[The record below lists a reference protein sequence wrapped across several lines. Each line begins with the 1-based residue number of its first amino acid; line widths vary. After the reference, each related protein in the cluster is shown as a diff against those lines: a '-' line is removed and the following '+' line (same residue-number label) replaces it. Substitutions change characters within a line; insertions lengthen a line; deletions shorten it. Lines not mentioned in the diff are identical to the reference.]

1 MKQPPHLIHPV
12 RYEINHSR
20 RYMVAA
26 KLARGIQR
34 FCQQGAGACT
44 LKGQAFVIEDV
55 GFQERLSPAFMVGA
69 AMTESS
75 GGDAA
80 CGRNLWGLNSCHS
93 GNFIHGPVPAFRDFR
108 EAFTYFARFVHER
121 WPGARTVYDLVGYCG
136 CGTAAWGNRTST
148 FMARMGFGGGRLSY
162 P

>member
-1 MKQPPHLIHPV
+1 MKRPTGHSA
-12 RYEINHSR
+12 RYL
-20 RYMVAA
+20 VAA
-26 KLARGIQR
+26 KLSRGLRSLCARGS
-34 FCQQGAGACT
+34 GACA
-44 LKGQAFVIEDV
+44 LKGQAFVIEGV
-55 GFQERLSPAFMVGA
+55 GWREKISPAFMVGA

-80 CGRNLWGLNSCHS
+80 CGRNLWGLNSCQS
-93 GNFIHGPVPAFRDFR
+93 GNFIHGPVPQFRDYR

-136 CGTAAWGNRTST
+136 CGTSAWGNATSSW
-148 FMARMGFGGGRLSY
+148 MARLGFGGGRLSY